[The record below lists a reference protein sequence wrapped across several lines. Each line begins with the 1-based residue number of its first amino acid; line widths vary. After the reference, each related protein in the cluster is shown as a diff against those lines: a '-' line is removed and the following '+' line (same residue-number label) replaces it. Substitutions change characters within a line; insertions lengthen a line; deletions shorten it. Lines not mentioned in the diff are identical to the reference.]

1 MLGCVVVRDL
11 EDSNSSIEP
20 FPTDRN
26 DSDCGWRRGGGGEG
40 WIFVSSPLGKQNY
53 HFYCYNPQVLVMGKK
68 ANMKR
73 FRTSVALTH

>member
-26 DSDCGWRRGGGGEG
+26 DSDCGWRRGGGGG
-40 WIFVSSPLGKQNY
+40 GRVDLRFISPRKTKLSFLLLQSPGFGNGEKGQY
-53 HFYCYNPQVLVMGKK
+53 E
-68 ANMKR
+68 
-73 FRTSVALTH
+73 TI